1 MATPKSSV
9 ELYRQLKEAI
19 GEKSADAIVVFL
31 DHFLRE
37 EGVTKSDLNVLKVD
51 FEKLRTDFEKLRTD
65 FEKLRTDF
73 EKLRTDFEHFKVEMI
88 GEISKV
94 KISIIKW
101 MVGLMLG
108 LVATMTTIFV
118 VIVSYLK

>member
-1 MATPKSSV
+1 MADAKSSV

-37 EGVTKSDLNVLKVD
+37 EGVTKTDINELKIEMD
-51 FEKLRTDFEKLRTD
+51 K
-65 FEKLRTDF
+65 
-73 EKLRTDFEHFKVEMI
+73 FKTEFYK
-88 GEISKV
+88 EIAKT
-94 KISIIKW
+94 KISLIKW

-108 LVATMTTIFV
+108 LLVSLTTIMIALF
-118 VIVSYLK
+118 SFMR

>member
-65 FEKLRTDF
+65 FE
-73 EKLRTDFEHFKVEMI
+73 HFKVEMI

>member
-1 MATPKSSV
+1 MADAKSSV

-37 EGVTKSDLNVLKVD
+37 EGVTKTDINELKIEM
-51 FEKLRTDFEKLRTD
+51 EK
-65 FEKLRTDF
+65 
-73 EKLRTDFEHFKVEMI
+73 FKTEFYK
-88 GEISKV
+88 ELSNLKTEFYKELAKT
-94 KISIIKW
+94 KISLIKW

-108 LVATMTTIFV
+108 LLVSITTIMIALF
-118 VIVSYLK
+118 SFMR